1 MVSIGDTVK
10 LSLSVLSFIRDFR
23 GQEEYE
29 DMKDSVLLVIDL
41 NRQGELTVLNDDG
54 EVIMLEASDVQLFSK
69 SS

>member
-1 MVSIGDTVK
+1 MVSIGDTEK

-29 DMKDSVLLVIDL
+29 DMKDSVLLVIDS
-41 NRQGELTVLNDDG
+41 NSQRELTVMNDDG

>member
-1 MVSIGDTVK
+1 MVSKGDTVK

-29 DMKDSVLLVIDL
+29 DMKDSVLLVIDS
-41 NRQGELTVLNDDG
+41 NSQGELTVLNDDG

>member
-29 DMKDSVLLVIDL
+29 DMKDSVLLVIDS
-41 NRQGELTVLNDDG
+41 NSQGELTVLNDDG

>member
-29 DMKDSVLLVIDL
+29 DMKDSVLLVIDS
-41 NRQGELTVLNDDG
+41 NSQRELTVMNDDG